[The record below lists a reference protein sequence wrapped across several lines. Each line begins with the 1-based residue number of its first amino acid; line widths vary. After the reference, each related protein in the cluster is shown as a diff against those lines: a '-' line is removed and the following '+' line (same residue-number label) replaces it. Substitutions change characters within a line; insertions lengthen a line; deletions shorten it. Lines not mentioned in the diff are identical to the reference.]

1 MNSLEPIPPPTPRGS
16 SIEGVVAA
24 VNAVYARVER
34 DRLAFLDAAADR
46 GLPLSCPPGCG
57 ACCEPF
63 VPDILQAEAAYA
75 AAWILERAPDLA
87 REIAAWKK
95 GRDPAMPPC
104 PFLLRLEDGAK
115 CAIYPA
121 RFLVCRL
128 FGASGIR
135 DKEGKAAFRPCA
147 RMPLP
152 EAYPE
157 RADRRALTGGDLDEA
172 FGTEPPFMADYA
184 TELAG
189 LFPSESGERLSVFE
203 ALPSALLRL
212 ELILSLAAR
221 SPDLTYSKRDESEE

>member
-1 MNSLEPIPPPTPRGS
+1 MNSLEPTPPPTPKGS
-16 SIEGVVAA
+16 SLEGVVAA
-24 VNAVYARVER
+24 VNAVYARAER
-34 DRLAFLDAAADR
+34 DRLAFIAAAADR
-46 GLPLSCPPGCG
+46 GVPLSCPPGCG

-63 VPDILQAEAAYA
+63 IPDILQAEAAYA

-104 PFLLRLEDGAK
+104 PFLLRLEDGAR

-121 RFLVCRL
+121 RFLLCRL

-135 DKEGKAAFRPCA
+135 DKEGRAAFRPCA
-147 RMPLP
+147 RMPLA

-157 RADRRALTGGDLDEA
+157 RADRRALTGEDLAEA